1 MLDLEIIISSL
12 SVDEQQKFILFL
24 EKKNKR
30 KDAKNIHLF
39 KLILKGET
47 SVSII
52 CNTLYKSQKKDAYY
66 ALKQR
71 LIDSLIY
78 FIANNKLQ
86 GENSI
91 DIQIVKYI
99 LAARDFLINKNYKT
113 AYKILDKAENIAKEY
128 QLYTI
133 LSEIYH
139 TKIQYAYTLPN
150 IDIDTIINDFKENQK
165 NHFLEEE
172 LNIVYAKIRQTLKA
186 INYEG
191 GSYLDF
197 QEITNAIFKKHN
209 ISINNA
215 MSFKSLY
222 QLITIVSISAFVS
235 KDFITVEAFLI
246 NTYENLKKKKENGK
260 QLYYHIRI
268 LYLIANI
275 LFRNKNFEKS
285 IHYLNLMHDYMLQD
299 KKKYYNHFKFNYLLL
314 LALSKNYTNNQ
325 LEAIKTLESII
336 DKKNVDIKTTLDIRL
351 SLIMFY
357 FQNNQLKKAQQ
368 LFSKFYHSDN
378 WYIEKNSLEWAIKK
392 NLIEIL
398 LHLELNNIDL
408 FESRLLSFKRKY
420 YSYLKDIQQLRVINY
435 LNLVENYYKN
445 PKIVTST
452 DFFNKVESSF
462 NFVGAK
468 QEDIFVMSFY
478 AWLKSKMYQKPL
490 FEITLGLINEI
501 KNN

>member
-12 SVDEQQKFILFL
+12 SIDEQQKFILFL

-30 KDAKNIHLF
+30 KDAKNIDLF

-47 SVSII
+47 SVTDI

-71 LIDSLIY
+71 LLDSLID
-78 FIANNKLQ
+78 FIASNKLQ

-91 DIQIVKYI
+91 DILIVKYI

-128 QLYTI
+128 QLFTI
-133 LSEIYH
+133 LNEIYH

-150 IDIDTIINDFKENQK
+150 IDIDSIINDFKENQK

-172 LNIVYAKIRQTLKA
+172 LNIVYAKIRQTLKT

-191 GSYLDF
+191 GSLLDF
-197 QEITNAIFKKHN
+197 QDITNSIFKKHN

-235 KDFITVEAFLI
+235 KDFIKVEAFLI
-246 NTYENLKKKKENGK
+246 NTYKNLQEKKENSK

-275 LFRNKNFEKS
+275 LFRNKKFEKS
-285 IHYLNLMHDYMLQD
+285 IYYLNRMYDYMLQG
-299 KKKYYNHFKFNYLLL
+299 KKKYYNHFKFNHLLL
-314 LALSKNYTNNQ
+314 LALNKNYTNKQ
-325 LEAIKTLESII
+325 LEAIKALEGII
-336 DKKNVDIKTTLDIRL
+336 DKKSVDIKTMLDIRL

-368 LFSKFYHSDN
+368 LFSKFYHSDK
-378 WYIEKNSLEWAIKK
+378 WYIQKNSMEWTIKK
-392 NLIEIL
+392 SLIEIL

-420 YSYLKDIQQLRVINY
+420 FGYLKGIQQLRVINY
-435 LNLVENYYKN
+435 LNLVEIYYKD
-445 PKIVTST
+445 PEVVTSK
-452 DFFNKVESSF
+452 DFLNKVENSF
-462 NFVGAK
+462 DFVGSK

-478 AWLKSKMYQKPL
+478 AWLKSKMYQKPI
-490 FEITLGLINEI
+490 FKITLDLIDEV
-501 KNN
+501 KTK